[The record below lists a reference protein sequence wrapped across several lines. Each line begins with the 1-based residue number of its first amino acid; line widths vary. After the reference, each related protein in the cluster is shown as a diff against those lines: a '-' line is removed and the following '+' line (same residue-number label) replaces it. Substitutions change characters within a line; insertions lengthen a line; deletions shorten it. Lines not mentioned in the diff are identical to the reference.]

1 MAAAVVAK
9 DAAMAEGMG
18 CRRSIPARKKGDL
31 LSRGVG
37 DRCQRKKVWR
47 CHVLMEWK
55 EETRLWVQKRRQ
67 RLPWKRLRVAVAAAG
82 RSGGRVTV
90 DEDGDGGRLAARG
103 LAPDARLRVLNG
115 HRAGNRACEVGVG
128 GDDELGVQGR
138 VTLAGGRP
146 TSFRRLRP
154 RSPPSPRT
162 TRAERGV
169 SRPRPE
175 LAGEDG
181 AGSGGNFPVGITG
194 SAHAAVCDEEE
205 GGVGGLQR
213 WIEGG
218 WRERSWKKKK
228 IVALFLSGNRASQ
241 ESTSGCGCSQ
251 QWQNRQLIGAWFTD
265 LVGSV
270 RGVGDRVRQRMK
282 SGEKSAPAAASGLE
296 DDVAAVGKQGKGR
309 SRLGGSTEDR
319 GWRRG
324 AGCGQRLLWRI
335 HRSPRARRR
344 RRWWSNASAAVSSVT
359 SQKRGLCSKCHRDLC
374 LKELPEMLAAEAEI
388 WKVTTAAASS
398 AVGKGHGARL
408 TARGLRRWFG
418 RWLTEEEYF
427 AEESIGGGSRK
438 AMIP

>member
-1 MAAAVVAK
+1 MAIEASEHGK
-9 DAAMAEGMG
+9 
-18 CRRSIPARKKGDL
+18 
-31 LSRGVG
+31 
-37 DRCQRKKVWR
+37 
-47 CHVLMEWK
+47 
-55 EETRLWVQKRRQ
+55 
-67 RLPWKRLRVAVAAAG
+67 
-82 RSGGRVTV
+82 
-90 DEDGDGGRLAARG
+90 
-103 LAPDARLRVLNG
+103 N
-115 HRAGNRACEVGVG
+115 HRHI
-128 GDDELGVQGR
+128 
-138 VTLAGGRP
+138 
-146 TSFRRLRP
+146 
-154 RSPPSPRT
+154 
-162 TRAERGV
+162 
-169 SRPRPE
+169 
-175 LAGEDG
+175 AGEDG

-218 WRERSWKKKK
+218 WRERGWKKKK

-388 WKVTTAAASS
+388 WKVTTGAASS